1 MVENCRTS
9 YIRTLKGQTWVPV
22 SWKWLYYLVKGY
34 LNSWFILE
42 LSELFIVKMSPPRY
56 FLRLYILTLTSA
68 LLVSLKRLA
77 CSFFNKR
84 TWWISKFPVMSHE
97 PCLCVGRIRFELHVH
112 VSAGRID
119 WRRKITTTAFW
130 QTSGGIVHSIEQFYT
145 VIATPWIIFHFKC
158 CKVEEHFASIG
169 SNKEPQTILIV
180 IIIVRMSRTVDWA
193 IWIVDQIN
201 SFKSITCWPCQQKN
215 HLIIC

>member
-34 LNSWFILE
+34 LNSWFILG

-97 PCLCVGRIRFELHVH
+97 PCLCIGRIRLELHVH
-112 VSAGRID
+112 VICRTNRLVKEDYYHSFLTNE
-119 WRRKITTTAFW
+119 WRNC
-130 QTSGGIVHSIEQFYT
+130 
-145 VIATPWIIFHFKC
+145 PFHR
-158 CKVEEHFASIG
+158 
-169 SNKEPQTILIV
+169 TILHCHSYT
-180 IIIVRMSRTVDWA
+180 MNYLPL
-193 IWIVDQIN
+193 QM
-201 SFKSITCWPCQQKN
+201 
-215 HLIIC
+215 L